1 MNELTVY
8 NENNMDF
15 KKKLFGGY
23 DKLDVL
29 KKVKDLNLKYQGLMQ
44 SQKDYYESLITKLK
58 NGEDISS
65 LGDFG
70 MQVTQSSNS
79 SINVNNPNNIREQE
93 IDELLQKQKGQLIAM
108 IAEMQNH
115 YDKKMDD
122 YQDNLEENV
131 NNILKWLNQKVEELK
146 TT

>member
-44 SQKDYYESLITKLK
+44 SQKDYYESVIQKLK

-70 MQVTQSSNS
+70 VQSSPGYNVNS
-79 SINVNNPNNIREQE
+79 SNNINEQE
-93 IDELLQKQKGQLIAM
+93 LDKLLQEQKGQLVSM
-108 IAEMQNH
+108 ISEMQQH

-131 NNILKWLNQKVEELK
+131 NNILRWLNQKVEELK
-146 TT
+146 TAETQN

>member
-44 SQKDYYESLITKLK
+44 SQKDYYETIIEKLK
-58 NGEDISS
+58 NGEDVSS

-70 MQVTQSSNS
+70 VQSMPNISANNSN
-79 SINVNNPNNIREQE
+79 INEQE
-93 IDELLQKQKGQLIAM
+93 LDKLLQEQKSQLISM
-108 IAEMQNH
+108 IAEMQQH

-122 YQDNLEENV
+122 YQDNLEDNV
-131 NNILKWLNQKVEELK
+131 NNILRWLNQKVDELK
-146 TT
+146 TVQN

>member
-44 SQKDYYESLITKLK
+44 SQKDYYESIIEKLK
-58 NGEDISS
+58 NGEEVSS
-65 LGDFG
+65 LSDFD
-70 MQVTQSSNS
+70 MPSTQN
-79 SINVNNPNNIREQE
+79 INTNKISEEE
-93 IDELLQKQKGQLIAM
+93 IEELLQKQKSLLVAI
-108 IAEMQNH
+108 ILEMQQH
-115 YDKKMDD
+115 YDKRMDD
-122 YQDNLEENV
+122 YQDNMEENV
-131 NNILKWLNQKVEELK
+131 NHILRLVNQKVDELK
-146 TT
+146 ITDNQ

>member
-44 SQKDYYESLITKLK
+44 SQKDYYESIIEKLK
-58 NGEDISS
+58 NGEEVSS
-65 LGDFG
+65 LSDFG
-70 MQVTQSSNS
+70 IPSRQP
-79 SINVNNPNNIREQE
+79 VNNNTNKISEEE
-93 IDELLQKQKGQLIAM
+93 IEELLQKQKSLLVAI
-108 IAEMQNH
+108 ILEMQQH
-115 YDKKMDD
+115 YDQRMDD
-122 YQDNLEENV
+122 YQDNMEENV
-131 NNILKWLNQKVEELK
+131 NHILRLVNQKVDELK
-146 TT
+146 ITENR